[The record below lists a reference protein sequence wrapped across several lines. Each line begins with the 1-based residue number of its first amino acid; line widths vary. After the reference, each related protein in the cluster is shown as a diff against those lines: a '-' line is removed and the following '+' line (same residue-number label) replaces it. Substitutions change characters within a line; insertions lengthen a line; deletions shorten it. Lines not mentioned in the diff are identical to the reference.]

1 MADLK
6 TEDLLTIQDVDDNKG
21 GNSSS
26 IEEQTPKQKR
36 ENGESGRGVL
46 EVWFVLI
53 TMKLFWSTRQR
64 YINPA
69 AIVNFGFTL
78 QAAWEAAGSSFQFS
92 LLNGGPA
99 SLVYGSIVAG
109 LGSTAIATS
118 LAEMASLWV
127 CLPLSVII
135 ALTEN

>member
-1 MADLK
+1 MNDLK
-6 TEDLLTIQDVDDNKG
+6 TEELLTTRDVEDKNG

-26 IEEQTPKQKR
+26 IEERTPQEIHELN
-36 ENGESGRGVL
+36 ENEDHGRGVL
-46 EVWFVLI
+46 E
-53 TMKLFWSTRQR
+53 R

-118 LAEMASLWV
+118 LAEMASL
-127 CLPLSVII
+127 
-135 ALTEN
+135 